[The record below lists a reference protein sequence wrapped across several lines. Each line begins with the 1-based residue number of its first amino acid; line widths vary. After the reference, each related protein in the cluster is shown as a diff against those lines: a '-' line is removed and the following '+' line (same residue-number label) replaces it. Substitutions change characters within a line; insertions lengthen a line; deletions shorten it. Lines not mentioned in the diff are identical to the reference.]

1 MEVEFI
7 PIEKEDVKKV
17 KLQRRSSKEV
27 SGRGIPARK
36 FRILMG
42 EGKYDAGIFYCD
54 ADKETGVK
62 SSNRIAVTKHYETV
76 YKEVKDGLNSD
87 KGIPMIPLSMIECW
101 ILADKSALE
110 QVFELEIQQAKMPA
124 EPEYIWGNKN
134 DSGSDYPKNYLV
146 RMIRSLDNRYQTYA
160 ASRENFYEIAKC
172 SEISTLREK
181 CSISYERFYKD
192 FEQILSK

>member
-1 MEVEFI
+1 MKIAITGEGKTDFGQKEYSTGKWLPGPAIVYAENIAKEKGVEVEFI

-62 SSNRIAVTKHYETV
+62 SSNRIAVTKHYETLF
-76 YKEVKDGLNSD
+76 K
-87 KGIPMIPLSMIECW
+87 
-101 ILADKSALE
+101 
-110 QVFELEIQQAKMPA
+110 
-124 EPEYIWGNKN
+124 
-134 DSGSDYPKNYLV
+134 
-146 RMIRSLDNRYQTYA
+146 
-160 ASRENFYEIAKC
+160 
-172 SEISTLREK
+172 
-181 CSISYERFYKD
+181 
-192 FEQILSK
+192 

>member
-17 KLQRRSSKEV
+17 KLQRRSSKDV

-124 EPEYIWGNKN
+124 EPEYI
-134 DSGSDYPKNYLV
+134 L
-146 RMIRSLDNRYQTYA
+146 SL
-160 ASRENFYEIAKC
+160 IHI
-172 SEISTLREK
+172 SEPTRH
-181 CSISYERFYKD
+181 
-192 FEQILSK
+192 

>member
-1 MEVEFI
+1 M
-7 PIEKEDVKKV
+7 
-17 KLQRRSSKEV
+17 
-27 SGRGIPARK
+27 
-36 FRILMG
+36 
-42 EGKYDAGIFYCD
+42 
-54 ADKETGVK
+54 K
-62 SSNRIAVTKHYETV
+62 SSIRIAVTKHYETV

-146 RMIRSLDNRYQTYA
+146 RMIRSLDNRYQTYT

>member
-1 MEVEFI
+1 
-7 PIEKEDVKKV
+7 
-17 KLQRRSSKEV
+17 
-27 SGRGIPARK
+27 
-36 FRILMG
+36 MG

-110 QVFELEIQQAKMPA
+110 QVFELEIQQAKCRLNQSIFG
-124 EPEYIWGNKN
+124 EIK
-134 DSGSDYPKNYLV
+134 
-146 RMIRSLDNRYQTYA
+146 MIPVVIIQR
-160 ASRENFYEIAKC
+160 I
-172 SEISTLREK
+172 I
-181 CSISYERFYKD
+181 
-192 FEQILSK
+192 

>member
-1 MEVEFI
+1 MKIAITGEGKTDFGQKEYSTGKWLPGPAIVYAENIAKEKGAEVEFI
-7 PIEKEDVKKV
+7 PIEK
-17 KLQRRSSKEV
+17 
-27 SGRGIPARK
+27 G
-36 FRILMG
+36 
-42 EGKYDAGIFYCD
+42 
-54 ADKETGVK
+54 
-62 SSNRIAVTKHYETV
+62 SNRIAVTKHYETV

-146 RMIRSLDNRYQTYA
+146 RMIRSLDNRYQTYT